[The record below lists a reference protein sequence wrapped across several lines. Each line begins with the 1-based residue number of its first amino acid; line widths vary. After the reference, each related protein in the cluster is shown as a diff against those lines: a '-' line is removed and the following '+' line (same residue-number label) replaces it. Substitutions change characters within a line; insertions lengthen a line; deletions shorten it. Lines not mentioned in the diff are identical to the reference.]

1 MGKGLIII
9 VLGLSSIITALII
22 DINSNSV
29 RAMESTFNYYKQT
42 QSRLIS
48 NSAVEIILEKLRRD
62 KTLIGDLGSYSLMGG
77 KYNARIDNKD
87 SLLIITVNSSYEDVT
102 HKTIVTAKRSL
113 VSIPPVNSSAY
124 ISAGNSNLNL
134 GGNIHISGFDH
145 DANGN
150 LTGAGTP
157 LPGIGVDN
165 SADSANIVN
174 NLKPKIEKSIDG
186 AGGAPSVTT
195 VNSTT
200 DWNDVTENYIFAAD
214 ITLASGTY
222 NGGTYGTLAD
232 PKITYVN
239 GNAKFSGS
247 AEGAGIMVINGN
259 AEFLGNFT
267 YRGIMIVYG
276 QSTVTTRILGNSKFY
291 GAMILVGQTVE
302 ISAASGSSEI
312 YYSSAVIAN
321 AQSNIKSSRF
331 DIVSWW
337 E

>member
-29 RAMESTFNYYKQT
+29 SAMESTFNYYKQT

-62 KTLIGDLGSYSLMGG
+62 KTLTGDLGNYSLMGG
-77 KYNARIDNKD
+77 KYSARIDPKD
-87 SLLIITVNSSYEDVT
+87 SLLIITVNSSYEDIS

-113 VSIPPVNSSAY
+113 VSIPPVNASAY
-124 ISAGNSNLNL
+124 ISAGNSDLNF
-134 GGNIHISGFDH
+134 GGNIHFSGHDH
-145 DANGN
+145 DENGN
-150 LTGAGTP
+150 LTGAGTS
-157 LPGIGVDN
+157 LPGIAVDN

-174 NLKPKIEKSIDG
+174 NLKPKISKSIDG
-186 AGGAPSVTT
+186 SGGTPSVSV

-200 DWNDVTENYIFAAD
+200 DWNDIAENYIFAAD
-214 ITLASGTY
+214 IILASGTY
-222 NGGTYGTLAD
+222 NGGTYGTTGD

-239 GNAKFSGS
+239 GNAKFSGN
-247 AEGAGIMVINGN
+247 ANGAGIMVINGN

-276 QSTVTTRILGNSKFY
+276 QSTVTTKILGNSKFY

-302 ISAASGSSEI
+302 ISAASGNSSI
-312 YYSSAVIAN
+312 YYSSAVIN
-321 AQSNIKSSRF
+321 NTQNNVKSSRF
-331 DIVSWW
+331 DIVDWW

>member
-29 RAMESTFNYYKQT
+29 SAMESTFNYYKQT
-42 QSRLIS
+42 QARLIS

-62 KTLIGDLGSYSLMGG
+62 KSLIGDLGNYTLMGG

-87 SLLIITVNSSYEDVT
+87 SLLIITVSSGYEDVT
-102 HKTIVTAKRSL
+102 HKTVVTAKRSL
-113 VSIPPVNSSAY
+113 VSIPPINASAY
-124 ISAGNSNLNL
+124 ISAGNSDLNL
-134 GGNIHISGFDH
+134 SGSIHFSGHDH

-150 LTGAGTP
+150 PTGSGVS

-165 SADSANIVN
+165 SADSAVIVN
-174 NLKPKIEKSIDG
+174 SLKPKITKSIDG
-186 AGGAPSVTT
+186 SGGTPSVSV

-200 DWNDVTENYIFAAD
+200 DWQDIAENYIFAAD
-214 ITLASGTY
+214 LTLASGTY
-222 NGGTYGTLAD
+222 NGGVYGTTAD
-232 PKITYVN
+232 PKITYAN
-239 GNAKFSGS
+239 GDVKFSGN

-302 ISAASGSSEI
+302 ISAGSGNSSI
-312 YYSSAVIAN
+312 YYSSAVINN
-321 AQSNIKSSRF
+321 AQNNIKSSRF